1 MRGLVPLL
9 VLGVPVADVVL
20 DVWAFTSG
28 PWPAWWVAAYLLGAF
43 VAGVLVL
50 RYAGPITLVRATRR
64 LEKGQVPGK
73 EMLDGLLMLVG
84 GLWLVFPGPVS
95 DVLALV
101 CIVPLLRRIPRTL
114 IVRAF
119 RGKRPPPTPER
130 PAEGVPIDIDDYRV
144 E

>member
-9 VLGVPVADVVL
+9 VLGVPVLDVVV
-20 DVWAFTSG
+20 DVWAFTTY
-28 PWPAWWVAAYLLGAF
+28 PPLWVAGYLLAAF
-43 VAGVLVL
+43 VLGVLVL

-64 LEKGQVPGK
+64 LHKGEMPGK

-84 GLWLVFPGPVS
+84 GLWLLFPGPVS
-95 DVLALV
+95 DVLAIV

-119 RGKRPPPTPER
+119 RGPTPAPAAAQ

>member
-1 MRGLVPLL
+1 MRGLLPLL

-28 PWPAWWVAAYLLGAF
+28 PWPALWVAGYLLAAF
-43 VAGVLVL
+43 VLGVLVL

-64 LEKGQVPGK
+64 LQQGEMPGR
-73 EMLDGLLMLVG
+73 EMLDGILMLVG
-84 GLWLVFPGPVS
+84 GLWLLFPGPVS

-114 IVRAF
+114 LVRAF
-119 RGKRPPPTPER
+119 RGRRPPQDA
-130 PAEGVPIDIDDYRV
+130 AEGRPIDVDEYRV